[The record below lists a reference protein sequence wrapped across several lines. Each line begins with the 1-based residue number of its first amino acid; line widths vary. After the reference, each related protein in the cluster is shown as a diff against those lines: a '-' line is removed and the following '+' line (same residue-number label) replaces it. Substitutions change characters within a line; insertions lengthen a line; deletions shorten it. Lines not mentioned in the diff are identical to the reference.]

1 APFGARDKGRF
12 ACDSLAETTM
22 AKFWRFLLLSPAA
35 VAQQCVELL
44 IIGDYGTRNHNQAAV
59 AQGLAKLAG
68 ERQPQAVAA
77 IGDNIYP
84 DGAAFNPYTITR
96 WWGDVYM
103 PHAELQ
109 RPWHVI
115 TGNHDWWTDALY
127 ERAYTGCAANQE
139 KGGHWQLPHFWYK
152 KSYTAKGLTVDA
164 FYIDTQIWKGS
175 PIVDSKLGPGAREEQ
190 KQWLF
195 SGLAEST
202 ADWRI
207 VLGHHPV
214 YSAGNHGVTE
224 VLLSELDPKLRELG
238 VPVYFAGH
246 DHSKQVI
253 YWEGMSY
260 VISGSGGATARAR
273 SNQYPEGSLMHYFPD
288 NGFVGLSVC
297 NKQKATVTIYS
308 SGGDVQATWKVRN
321 AQKQTQRGAVK
332 PQPRLQSKTAVYKA
346 AACHEVQLKSVE
358 KWCSADGC
366 KVLADSS
373 GSCADFCGEQTL
385 RCSRAWA
392 QPEEEQ
398 DCTEGA
404 LLPCDVKATNSSLI
418 CECAATTATFLP

>member
-1 APFGARDKGRF
+1 MWVSSAKARQMWSCGCGAAPVCTACGVTPYHYHGQCEDVQSLRARWLAWSTGGREVYKSLQKRLTRKTVTQNRALREALEIGSQAGDSQADVRGAGPAPFGARDKGRF

-109 RPWHVI
+109 R
-115 TGNHDWWTDALY
+115 NHDWWTDALY

-152 KSYTAKGLTVDA
+152 MLGLTVDA

-288 NGFVGLSVC
+288 NGFVGLNLGS
-297 NKQKATVTIYS
+297 KRHT
-308 SGGDVQATWKVRN
+308 
-321 AQKQTQRGAVK
+321 RGRYFH
-332 PQPRLQSKTAVYKA
+332 PS
-346 AACHEVQLKSVE
+346 
-358 KWCSADGC
+358 
-366 KVLADSS
+366 
-373 GSCADFCGEQTL
+373 
-385 RCSRAWA
+385 
-392 QPEEEQ
+392 
-398 DCTEGA
+398 
-404 LLPCDVKATNSSLI
+404 
-418 CECAATTATFLP
+418 